1 MKLKKQDYLK
11 HHTPISLI
19 LGYIVGAIACIVG
32 LDFLRRLLMGVDFE
46 LWIFNDILRIVLFL
60 VAYAIVGLSVSW
72 IFSFIFGYRTKK
84 IYRGIGFYRF
94 MNIMAI
100 VSPLSIVVVVI
111 LGISGVLTINFHS
124 LFNMVALVAEIL
136 IPCFLRVACY
146 NKYFIR
152 KCPSCGLINTM
163 KYHSAREEQTGTR
176 IEVYNEGV
184 LHYKPVGYTYSE
196 RKKTTTMQCSI
207 CGGHDFDYSTYDKQV

>member
-1 MKLKKQDYLK
+1 MRLEKQEYKKY
-11 HHTPISLI
+11 HAPISLFIGYI
-19 LGYIVGAIACIVG
+19 LGSIACAIG
-32 LDFLRRLLMGVDFE
+32 LDFLRRLLMGFDFE
-46 LWIFNDILRIVLFL
+46 LWIFNDVLRIVLFL
-60 VAYAIVGLSVSW
+60 VAYGIAGLSACW
-72 IFSFIFGYRTKK
+72 IFTYVFGYRTKK
-84 IYRGIGFYRF
+84 IYRGIAFYRL
-94 MNIMAI
+94 MNVMAI

-146 NKYFIR
+146 NKYFVR

-163 KYHSAREEQTGTR
+163 NYDSEKEEQTGTR
-176 IEVYNEGV
+176 LEVYNEGV

-196 RKKTTTMQCSI
+196 RKKTTTMQCLI
-207 CGGHDFDYSTYDKQV
+207 CGGLDFDYSTYDKRV

>member
-1 MKLKKQDYLK
+1 MKLDKQDYLK
-11 HHTPISLI
+11 HHAPISLI

-32 LDFLRRLLMGVDFE
+32 LEFLRRLLMGIDFE

-60 VAYAIVGLSVSW
+60 VAYAIVGLSVCW
-72 IFSFIFGYRTKK
+72 IFTFLFGYHTKK

-94 MNIMAI
+94 MNIMASI
-100 VSPLSIVVVVI
+100 SPLSIVMVVI
-111 LGISGVLTINFHS
+111 LGIAGILTINFHS
-124 LFNMVALVAEIL
+124 FYNMVALVVEIL
-136 IPCFLRVACY
+136 FPCFLRVACY

-163 KYHSAREEQTGTR
+163 KHHSDREEQTGTR
-176 IEVYNEGV
+176 FEVYNEGV

-207 CGGHDFDYSTYDKQV
+207 CGGYDFDYSTYDKQV